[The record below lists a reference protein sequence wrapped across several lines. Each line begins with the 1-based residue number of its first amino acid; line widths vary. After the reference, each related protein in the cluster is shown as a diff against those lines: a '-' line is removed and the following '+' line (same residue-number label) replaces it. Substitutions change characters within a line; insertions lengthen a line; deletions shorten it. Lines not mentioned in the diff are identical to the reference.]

1 MNLIISYNT
10 EVAFFGFEN
19 ENHGDDCDLDTIE
32 GLVVQTYIDKNGVN
46 VTWID
51 EGGFWGSKDENGT
64 FNGVVGRVG
73 YGNADVG
80 VGIISYTSVRNELVD
95 YSHAIGVDA
104 MSWISKPPGKLP
116 SSTNIVRTFDYYSW
130 MMIGASLM
138 SVRLG
143 VSIVS

>member
-1 MNLIISYNT
+1 MNLIVSYNY

-19 ENHGDDCDLDTIE
+19 ENHKDGCDLDTIE
-32 GLVVQTYIDKNGVN
+32 GLMVQTYIDKNEVN
-46 VTWID
+46 VSWIN
-51 EGGFWGSKDENGT
+51 EGGFWGSKEDNGT

-80 VGIISYTSVRNELVD
+80 VSIISYTSERNELID

-130 MMIGASLM
+130 MMIGASLI
-138 SVRLG
+138 SVRL
-143 VSIVS
+143 